1 MEGQDRK
8 DAGSEDALWQVEVA
22 KQRGLQTANA
32 VNFLN
37 LSKEARTYGNDK
49 LAISMLSRARD
60 ILFNDYLSS
69 MMKEV
74 EGHNDPEKIS
84 RFEEAIKRS
93 RSTFSSGRTKES
105 YQMIIDSINDAV
117 KVVLADDKDEN
128 ENPDLFSNSLGSLQ
142 KVWLKM
148 KHEEGKGK
156 DITKAKNLM
165 KEAKSLLSKRS
176 YARVLEICDEIM
188 REIQTPQERLT
199 EEAEQ
204 NIDEITRTLK
214 ALFPTDPRSPKERF
228 FKRQIE
234 ELMSQARSSLK
245 SGSVIDGINY
255 SKKAREILTRLEQE
269 TIKGE
274 IPRQIIELR
283 ASVDE
288 LRRFNIDVSYEDFL
302 LKQVEETFWNGH
314 YIESRKTAN
323 KLLNILNNAR
333 INYSMN
339 ELNTKYKALNGKLK
353 ELLGGEGYLE
363 AKEYLDKARALMDQK
378 AFDMAVTFLD
388 KAHNV
393 LHK

>member
-1 MEGQDRK
+1 MEGLEKK
-8 DAGSEDALWQVEVA
+8 DAGSDDALWQVEMA
-22 KQRGLQTANA
+22 KQRGLQTTKG

-49 LAISMLSRARD
+49 LALSMLSRARD

-69 MMKEV
+69 IMQEV
-74 EGHNDPEKIS
+74 EGHSETVKMN
-84 RFEEAIKRS
+84 RLEEAIKRS
-93 RSTFSSGRTKES
+93 KTAFSSGRTREA
-105 YQMIIDSINDAV
+105 YQIILDSM
-117 KVVLADDKDEN
+117 KDE
-128 ENPDLFSNSLGSLQ
+128 EKTAESAQKEAFEDPDLYSEALGDLQ

-156 DITKAKNLM
+156 DISKANKMM
-165 KEAKSLLSKRS
+165 KQAKTLLSKRN
-176 YARVLEICDEIM
+176 YGRVIEICDEIT

-199 EEAEQ
+199 EEADQ
-204 NIDEITRTLK
+204 NIDDITKTLK
-214 ALFPTDPRSPKERF
+214 ALFPNDPRSPKERF

-234 ELMSQARSSLK
+234 ELIAQARSSLK
-245 SGSVIDGINY
+245 AGSVIDGINY

-283 ASVDE
+283 ASLDE

-314 YIESRKTAN
+314 FIESRKTAN

-333 INYSMN
+333 INYRMN
-339 ELNTKYKALNGKLK
+339 ELNTKYRSLNDRLK
-353 ELLGGEGYLE
+353 EMVGREGYLE
-363 AKEYLDKARALMDQK
+363 AKEYLEKARSLMDQK
-378 AFDMAVTFLD
+378 AFDMAVSFLD
-388 KAHNV
+388 KAHHV
-393 LHK
+393 LEP